1 MKTLIENSILV
12 KHTGK
17 GNQVKTIFNSV
28 ETESQKYF
36 DISELSGKRAS
47 VDYSY
52 TEDSLTKLGSLFIS
66 IPELLD
72 ESAVKQ
78 HIISAITEFLSNPE

>member
-1 MKTLIENSILV
+1 MKTLIERSILV

-17 GNQVKTIFNSV
+17 GNQVKTMFNST

-36 DISELSGKRAS
+36 DISKLSGKR
-47 VDYSY
+47 VLVEYSY
-52 TEDSLTKLGSLFIS
+52 TEDPLTKLGSLFVS
-66 IPELLD
+66 IPESLD

-78 HIISAITEFLSNPE
+78 HIISAITEFLSNPV

>member
-12 KHTGK
+12 KRTGK
-17 GNQVKTIFNSV
+17 GNQVKTIFNST

-47 VDYSY
+47 VEYSY

-66 IPELLD
+66 IPESLD
-72 ESAVKQ
+72 ESAVKE
-78 HIISAITEFLSNPE
+78 HIIFAITEFLSNPL

>member
-36 DISELSGKRAS
+36 DISELSGKRVS

-66 IPELLD
+66 IPESLD
-72 ESAVKQ
+72 ESAVKE

>member
-12 KHTGK
+12 KRLGK

-36 DISELSGKRAS
+36 DISKLSGKTVS

-66 IPELLD
+66 IPESLD
-72 ESAVKQ
+72 ESSVKQ

>member
-12 KHTGK
+12 KRTGK

-36 DISELSGKRAS
+36 DISKLSGKRVS

>member
-12 KHTGK
+12 KRTGK
-17 GNQVKTIFNSV
+17 GNQVKTIFNST

-36 DISELSGKRAS
+36 DISELSGKRVS
-47 VDYSY
+47 VEYSY
-52 TEDSLTKLGSLFIS
+52 TEDSLTKVSSLFIS

-78 HIISAITEFLSNPE
+78 HIISAITEFLSNPA

>member
-12 KHTGK
+12 KRTGK
-17 GNQVKTIFNSV
+17 GDRVKTIFNST

-47 VDYSY
+47 VEYSY
-52 TEDSLTKLGSLFIS
+52 TEDSLTKSGSMFIS
-66 IPELLD
+66 IPESLD
-72 ESAVKQ
+72 ESAVKE
-78 HIISAITEFLSNPE
+78 HIISAITEFLSNLA

>member
-12 KHTGK
+12 KRTGK
-17 GNQVKTIFNSV
+17 GNQVKTIFNSA

-36 DISELSGKRAS
+36 NILNLSGKRVS

-52 TEDSLTKLGSLFIS
+52 TEDSLTKVGSLFIS
-66 IPELLD
+66 IPESLD

-78 HIISAITEFLSNPE
+78 HIISAITEFLLNPE